1 MPLTIL
7 TLTLTSTRPIT
18 QSASKLRGFF
28 ATRFTEYELLH
39 QHVDAGKLI
48 YRYPKIQYKIID
60 GTPTVIGIN
69 EGAEVLKG
77 IYDRYDK
84 ITLGDS
90 TYEIVER
97 GVTLRKEDFGILDN
111 ILSYRFVTPWLALNQ
126 KNHERYMKSD
136 QVEQRDQLR
145 RTLTGNIL
153 SMAKGLDYVVISQI
167 RLGIGR
173 VRHKRCTVKGVSM
186 LGIECEFMANFAIPD
201 YLGLGK
207 SVSRGFGAVARIG
220 DAKARDLRLMG

>member
-1 MPLTIL
+1 MPLTTL
-7 TLTLTSTRPIT
+7 TLTLISTRPII

-48 YRYPKIQYKIID
+48 YRYPKIQYKTID
-60 GTPTVIGIN
+60 GTPMVIGIN
-69 EGAEVLKG
+69 EGAEVLKE
-77 IYDRYDK
+77 IYDQYDQIK
-84 ITLGDS
+84 LGDN

-97 GVTLRKEDFGILDN
+97 GVTLRKDDFSISDQ

-126 KNHERYMKSD
+126 KNYERYMKSD
-136 QVEQRDQLR
+136 RIEQRDQLR

-153 SMAKGLDYVVISQI
+153 SMAKGLDYVVASQI
-167 RLGIGR
+167 LLDIGM
-173 VRHKRCTVKGVSM
+173 VRHTSCTVKGVNM
-186 LGIECEFMANFAIPD
+186 LGVECEFMVNFAIPD

-207 SVSRGFGAVARIG
+207 SVSRGFGAVVRIR
-220 DAKARDLRLMG
+220 DAKALY

>member
-1 MPLTIL
+1 MPLTVL
-7 TLTLTSTRPIT
+7 TLTLTSTRPII

-28 ATRFTEYELLH
+28 ATRFIEYELLH

-60 GTPTVIGIN
+60 GTPMVIGIN
-69 EGAEVLKG
+69 EGADVLKD
-77 IYDRYDK
+77 IYDQYDQ
-84 ITLGDS
+84 IRLGDN

-97 GVTLRKEDFGILDN
+97 GVILRKEDFGIFDN

-126 KNHERYMKSD
+126 KNYERYFKSD
-136 QVEQRDQLR
+136 RIEQRDQLG

-153 SMAKGLDYVVISQI
+153 SMAKGLDYVVASQI
-167 RLGIGR
+167 RVDIGR
-173 VRHKRCTVKGVSM
+173 TRHKSCTVKGVSM

-201 YLGLGK
+201 CLGLGK
-207 SVSRGFGAVARIG
+207 SVSRGFGAVVGMKR
-220 DAKARDLRLMG
+220 